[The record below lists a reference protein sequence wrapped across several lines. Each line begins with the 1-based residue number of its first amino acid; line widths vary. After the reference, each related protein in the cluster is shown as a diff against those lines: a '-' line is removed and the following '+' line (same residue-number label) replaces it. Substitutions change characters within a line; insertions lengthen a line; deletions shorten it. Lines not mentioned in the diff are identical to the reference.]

1 VLRFV
6 AMLVV
11 GVLLGCG
18 SGAPDKFNRAAV
30 EGQVTLDDAP
40 LAEGDI
46 LFIPLSGGA
55 MAGGKIK
62 DGRFKL
68 SRNEGPTVGPNRV
81 EIRSVQ
87 ATGRI
92 IESPVAPEGDGAPG
106 DNKVMEHKELVPKR
120 YNNESELKFDVQPEA
135 VNTADFK
142 LESPPAEKTSR
153 ER

>member
-1 VLRFV
+1 MLRFV
-6 AMLVV
+6 AILVV
-11 GVLLGCG
+11 GALIGCG
-18 SGAPDKFNRAAV
+18 SRPADKFNRAAV

-46 LFIPLSGGA
+46 LFIPLAGGT

-62 DGRFKL
+62 DGKYKL
-68 SRNEGPTVGPNRV
+68 ARHEGPTVGPNRV

-92 IESPVAPEGDGAPG
+92 IESPVTPEGDGAPG

-120 YNNESELKFDVQPEA
+120 YNNESELKFDVQPDA
-135 VNTADFK
+135 VNSANFK
-142 LESPPAEKTSR
+142 LESPPAK
-153 ER
+153 

>member
-1 VLRFV
+1 VPRFF
-6 AMLVV
+6 AMLAV
-11 GVLLGCG
+11 GAMLGCG
-18 SGAPDKFNRAAV
+18 SGPPDKFNRAAV
-30 EGQVTLDDAP
+30 EGEVTLDDAP

-62 DGRFKL
+62 DGKYKL
-68 SRNEGPTVGPNRV
+68 TRNEGPTVGANRV

-92 IESPVAPEGDGAPG
+92 IESPVTPEGEGAPG

-120 YNNESELKFDVQPEA
+120 YNNESELKFDVQPSA
-135 VNTADFK
+135 VNTANFK
-142 LESPPAEKTSR
+142 LVSPPAGK
-153 ER
+153 